1 MHNFDMSDQLTLPRI
16 AFVTFIT
23 LESDILMYAFDMPIQ
38 MSLQREA
45 FVTLVTLIFNI
56 AMSSHY
62 MLPQI

>member
-1 MHNFDMSDQLTLPRI
+1 MHIFDMSDQLTLPRI

-45 FVTLVTLIFNI
+45 FVTLLGHTYI
-56 AMSSHY
+56 
-62 MLPQI
+62 